1 MMQEMVG
8 AAQGQGESAASRVE
22 ETLRV
27 ELRQEQQRRDAM
39 GQELI
44 RLTTEATRLGCEVE
58 TRSKEAAQARAERD
72 EAKGRMVALHAELD
86 DLRSEMAI
94 SRQKV
99 AAAMEGMHPHLPH
112 IPPPPLTAPP
122 LLSGGGRDGGH
133 AGASGAAPGLGR
145 RAQGAP
151 RQARRHQGGQVRVR
165 VTVTVTVT
173 IRVS

>member
-99 AAAMEGMHPHLPH
+99 RYRGDV
-112 IPPPPLTAPP
+112 
-122 LLSGGGRDGGH
+122 GRY
-133 AGASGAAPGLGR
+133 R
-145 RAQGAP
+145 E
-151 RQARRHQGGQVRVR
+151 
-165 VTVTVTVT
+165 
-173 IRVS
+173 I